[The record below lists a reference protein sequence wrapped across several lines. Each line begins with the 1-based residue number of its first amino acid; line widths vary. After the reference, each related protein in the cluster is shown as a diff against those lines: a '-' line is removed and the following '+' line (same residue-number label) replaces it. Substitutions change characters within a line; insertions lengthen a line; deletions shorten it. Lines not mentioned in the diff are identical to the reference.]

1 MMSTEVNIHSA
12 QTSILRELLF
22 RPHAGYAELQKP
34 TGLTSNHFS
43 FHMQRL
49 QELGLVEKRADG
61 QYCLTTAGKEY
72 ANKLDTDSN
81 TIERQPK
88 ISVAL
93 VVEREHDG
101 QTQYLCQQRLKN
113 PFYGFWG
120 RLGGKV
126 RWGES
131 LAEAASRELL
141 EETGLTASFK
151 FRALYH
157 KRDYRTETGELLE
170 DKLFCLMYAT
180 NVTGKL
186 KADFEGGHNEWLTQA
201 QFEAKPKTFAS
212 AVEFPAVIKN
222 SQAFVEREFHYSADE
237 Y

>member
-1 MMSTEVNIHSA
+1 MSTEVNIHAA

-34 TGLTSNHFS
+34 TGLTSNHFN
-43 FHMQRL
+43 FHMLRL
-49 QELGLVEKRADG
+49 QELGLIEKASSG
-61 QYCLTTAGKEY
+61 QYRLSSSGKEY

-88 ISVAL
+88 VSVAL
-93 VVEREHDG
+93 IVERHHNGRIE
-101 QTQYLCQQRLKN
+101 YMCQQRLKN

-141 EETGLTASFK
+141 EETGLIAK
-151 FRALYH
+151 FEFRTLYH

-170 DKLFCLMYAT
+170 DKLFCLMYTKYAT
-180 NVTGKL
+180 GDL
-186 KADFEGGHNEWLTQA
+186 QADFEGGHNEWLTQA
-201 QFEAKPKTFAS
+201 ELEAKPKTFAS
-212 AVEFPAVIKN
+212 AVEFPAVIK
-222 SQAFVEREFHYSADE
+222 AGKTFVEREFHYATDE

>member
-1 MMSTEVNIHSA
+1 MSTEVNIHSA

-22 RPHAGYAELQKP
+22 RPQAGYAELQKP
-34 TGLTSNHFS
+34 TGLTSNHFN
-43 FHMQRL
+43 FHMQKL
-49 QELGLVEKRADG
+49 QELGLIEKAATG
-61 QYCLTTAGKEY
+61 QYRLSRAGKEY

-93 VVEREHDG
+93 IVERQVGSRTE
-101 QTQYLCQQRLKN
+101 YVCQQRLKN

-131 LAEAASRELL
+131 LPEAAARELL
-141 EETGLTASFK
+141 EETGLTADFT
-151 FRALYH
+151 FGGLYH

-170 DKLFCLMYAT
+170 DKLFCLMYA
-180 NVTGKL
+180 NNAAGELV
-186 KADFEGGHNEWLTQA
+186 ADFEGGHNEWLTQEE
-201 QFEAKPKTFAS
+201 FEAKPKTFAS
-212 AVEFPAVIKN
+212 AVEFPEVIK
-222 SQAFVEREFHYSADE
+222 ARKMFVEREFHYSADE

>member
-1 MMSTEVNIHSA
+1 MSTEVNIHAA

-22 RPHAGYAELQKP
+22 HPQANYAELQKP
-34 TGLTSNHFS
+34 TGLTSDHFN
-43 FHMQRL
+43 FHMSRL
-49 QELGLVEKRADG
+49 VEVGLVEKVSRG
-61 QYCLTTAGKEY
+61 TYRLTTAGKEY

-88 ISVAL
+88 VSVAL
-93 VVEREHDG
+93 IIERERNG
-101 QTQYLCQQRLKN
+101 KLEYVCQQRLKN

-141 EETGLTASFK
+141 EETGLTATFEFHS
-151 FRALYH
+151 LYH

-170 DKLFCLMYAT
+170 DKLFCLMYT
-180 NVTGKL
+180 RETTGEL
-186 KADFEGGHNEWLTQA
+186 IVDFEGGHNEWLTQA
-201 QFEAKPKTFAS
+201 ELEAKPKVFAS
-212 AVEFPAVIKN
+212 AAEFPTVIKN
-222 SQAFVEREFHYSADE
+222 GQTFVERDFHYTADE